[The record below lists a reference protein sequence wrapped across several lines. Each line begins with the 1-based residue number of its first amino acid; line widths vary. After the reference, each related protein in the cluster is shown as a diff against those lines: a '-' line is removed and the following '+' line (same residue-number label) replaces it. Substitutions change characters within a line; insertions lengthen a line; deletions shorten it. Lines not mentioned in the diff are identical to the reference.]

1 MISEKECY
9 KQIRWALKNIR
20 LDHVQRIGI
29 YGGSFNPIHNGHVQT
44 AKYLLAY
51 NYVDEVHFLLNP
63 KSPFKAKNKMPDPFF
78 RASMIELASETINS
92 ESGYKCVK
100 LNTTE
105 MIDNARGETCY
116 TVGTLKKLLY
126 SSIEESSDP
135 KEFVLIIGADVF
147 NSIKKFKDWKW
158 FLETKLIKFII
169 LPRGGYTIDKQLL
182 KEFEELIIDA
192 DFSEFKPIELSS
204 SKIREDIKNGNLT
217 EVEKHL
223 PTEVYNYIKSKKL
236 YI

>member
-1 MISEKECY
+1 MTFVEKLRHFTIPPT
-9 KQIRWALKNIR
+9 KQDFNYVKK
-20 LDHVQRIGI
+20 IGI

-44 AKYLLAY
+44 AKFLLKY
-51 NYVDEVHFLLNP
+51 NIVDEVHFLLNP
-63 KSPFKAKNKMPDPFF
+63 KSPFKTMDRMPDPFF
-78 RASMIELASETINS
+78 RASMIEEVVKKINIEYYS
-92 ESGYKCVK
+92 KCVK

-105 MIDNARGETCY
+105 MMDNARGEICY

-126 SSIEESSDP
+126 SSIEESGGP

-147 NSIKKFKDWKW
+147 NSIKNFKDWEW

-169 LPRGGYTIDKQLL
+169 MPRGGYSVNEELS
-182 KEFEELIIDA
+182 KEFEELIIDV
-192 DFSEFKPIELSS
+192 DFSTFKPIELSS
-204 SKIREDIKNGNLT
+204 SKIRGDIKNGNLN
-217 EVEKHL
+217 EVKKHL

>member
-1 MISEKECY
+1 MTFVEKLRHFTIPPTTQDFNY
-9 KQIRWALKNIR
+9 VKK
-20 LDHVQRIGI
+20 IGI

-44 AKYLLAY
+44 AKFLLKY
-51 NYVDEVHFLLNP
+51 NIVDELHFLLNP
-63 KSPFKAKNKMPDPFF
+63 KSPFKTMDKMPDPFF
-78 RASMIELASETINS
+78 RASMIEEVVKTINIECFS
-92 ESGYKCVK
+92 KRAK

-105 MIDNARGETCY
+105 MMDNARGETCY

-126 SSIEESSDP
+126 SSIEGLSGP
-135 KEFVLIIGADVF
+135 KEFVLIIGTDVF
-147 NSIKKFKDWKW
+147 NSIKNFKDWEW

-182 KEFEELIIDA
+182 KEFEGLIIDV
-192 DFSEFKPIELSS
+192 DFSTFKPIELSS

-217 EVEKHL
+217 EVKKHL